1 MADEFSIDNSKKEF
15 LWDLRARREN
25 FIAGLIDQ
33 SIFYRTNNDYYKTFQ
48 LLKILFDYSCHM
60 YLDKRGNEN
69 LKKEYDEKIKNI
81 NALAEKYENTWTKKN
96 VDKNEDGI
104 INDALAELTW
114 FLIQNI
120 ENAGGFGSRR
130 KDATDY
136 SAYR

>member
-1 MADEFSIDNSKKEF
+1 MAEDFSIDNSKKEF
-15 LWDLRARREN
+15 LWDLRSRREN

-33 SIFYRTNNDYYKTFQ
+33 SIFYKTNNDYYKSFIT
-48 LLKILFDYSCHM
+48 LKNLFAYSCHM

-69 LKKEYDEKIKNI
+69 IKKEYDEKVKAI
-81 NALAEKYENTWTKKN
+81 NLLAEKYENTWTKKL

-104 INDALAELTW
+104 INDAIEDLIM
-114 FLIQNI
+114 FLLKNI
-120 ENAGGFGSRR
+120 EDAGGFGSKR